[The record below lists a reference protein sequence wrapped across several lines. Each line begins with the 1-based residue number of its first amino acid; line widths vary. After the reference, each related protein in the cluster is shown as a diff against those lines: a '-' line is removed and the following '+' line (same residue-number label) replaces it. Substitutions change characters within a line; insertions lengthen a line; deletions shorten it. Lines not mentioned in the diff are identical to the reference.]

1 MRDFFV
7 DFLVFICLLWT
18 SITRSFFMDKFK
30 ISSVKYCE
38 GDIYQTVYLNGK
50 KGHNRR
56 VDIHRTASKFEKGHA
71 FKVYKTQLGLDY
83 AYSYKLGGK
92 RYVDL
97 MQRPI
102 NMSGVEGFYEKLSM
116 FDSILLNNDICS
128 VLRSRGIKPTFNKM
142 NNLRLFLFE
151 LPRVR

>member
-1 MRDFFV
+1 
-7 DFLVFICLLWT
+7 
-18 SITRSFFMDKFK
+18 MDKFK

-56 VDIHRTASKFEKGHA
+56 VDITRTASKFEKGHA

-102 NMSGVEGFYEKLSM
+102 NMSAVEGFYEKLSM

-128 VLRSRGIKPTFNKM
+128 VLRRRGIKPTFNKM